1 VLLGTE
7 ELARIGSWS
16 WEPDSGRITWSPGM
30 YRHYGLSTDEA
41 SSPAEIALRAIH
53 AADLPRLREHIY
65 GAGKSLRLEPVE
77 YQVLTV
83 AATVEADDRTP
94 GPV

>member
-1 VLLGTE
+1 
-7 ELARIGSWS
+7 
-16 WEPDSGRITWSPGM
+16 M